1 MISNNSKRLLVT
13 GGAGF
18 IGSNLVAFLLEK
30 GFEVRVI
37 DNFSV
42 GSLNNL
48 PKNKK
53 NLEVIKG
60 DIRSLNVMKKVTK
73 DCDIVFHLAI
83 QCVRKSIHSPL
94 FVHHV
99 NATGTLNVL
108 EASRINDVKKF
119 IYISSS
125 EVYGTA
131 EKVPMNEEH
140 LLAPTTVYGAS
151 KLAGEKYT
159 LAYNKTYGFPAM
171 VIRPFNTYGY
181 NEHFEGQYGEVIPRF
196 VLRAINGLPIH
207 IFGSGKQTRD
217 FTFVSD
223 TVRGFWKVA
232 ENGKVG
238 NVYNIARGKEVSVIK
253 IAKLIFK
260 TLQVQG
266 SIEYLPDRP
275 GDVYRHYASIKKAQA
290 DLGFTPNVD
299 IQEGVREYI
308 EWFKKEIPDP
318 KVALKKY
325 VKNNW

>member
-1 MISNNSKRLLVT
+1 MKINNTTILVT

-18 IGSNLVAFLLEK
+18 IGSNLVSFLLKK
-30 GFEVRVI
+30 GFKVRVV

-42 GSLNNL
+42 GSKDNL
-48 PKNKK
+48 PKNEK

-60 DIRSLNVMKKVTK
+60 DIRSLKTMKEVTK
-73 DCDIVFHLAI
+73 GCDIVFHLAI

-108 EASRINDVKKF
+108 EASRLNDVKKF

-131 EKVPMNEEH
+131 VNVPMKEEH

-151 KLAGEKYT
+151 KLAGEQYA
-159 LAYNKTYGFPAM
+159 LAYQKTYGFPAL

-196 VLRAINGLPIH
+196 ALRAMNGLPLH
-207 IFGSGKQTRD
+207 VFGDGLQTRD

-223 TVRGFWKVA
+223 TVKGFWSVA
-232 ENGKVG
+232 EKGKVG
-238 NVYNIARGKEVSVIK
+238 EVYNIARGKEVSVLK

-260 TLQVQG
+260 VLQVKG
-266 SIEYLPDRP
+266 SIAHLPERP
-275 GDVYRHYASIKKAQA
+275 GDVRRHYANIQKAQH
-290 DLGFTPNVD
+290 DVGFMPQVD
-299 IQEGVREYI
+299 IEQGLEEYI
-308 EWFKKEIPDP
+308 AWFKKEITDP
-318 KVALKKY
+318 KLALKKY